1 MDHTGWNLLG
11 EFESCCDVGTENA
24 KHRTKFTVGGKG
36 RGLVYGGELCNCS
49 NRAER
54 PLGTAVSG
62 QHVGLGAQPG
72 APWPTGDLSVRCLLG
87 GLRRGHAQLGQE
99 AAVVGLHPFLGQP
112 ALVVVPEGTDHLP
125 L

>member
-72 APWPTGDLSVRCLLG
+72 ALPVRRLSPMHGVR
-87 GLRRGHAQLGQE
+87 RSPVGQE
-99 AAVVGLHPFLGQP
+99 
-112 ALVVVPEGTDHLP
+112 VP
-125 L
+125 